1 MHPSI
6 QSKHLYNIISVH
18 HPCVP
23 RNWYPSRAP
32 KELAIEER
40 RLLVEMAVE
49 ACVVQLLVTGFVHAD
64 PHEGNLRR
72 AVTFPLLMD

>member
-1 MHPSI
+1 MVVPLPGGNDGRNPHQLILLVP
-6 QSKHLYNIISVH
+6 
-18 HPCVP
+18 P

-64 PHEGNLRR
+64 PHEGNLRQR
-72 AVTFPLLMD
+72 VRKKSR